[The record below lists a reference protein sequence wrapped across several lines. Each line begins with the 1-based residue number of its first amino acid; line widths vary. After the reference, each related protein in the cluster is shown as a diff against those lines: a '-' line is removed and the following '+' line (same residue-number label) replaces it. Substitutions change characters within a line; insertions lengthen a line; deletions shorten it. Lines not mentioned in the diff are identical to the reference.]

1 LKQLV
6 MSATY
11 RQSSATSGEAARR
24 DPENRL
30 LARAPVYRLSAEM
43 LRDNA
48 LAVSGLL
55 VDTVGGPPAK
65 PYEVEVSFKPV
76 KRDQGNGL
84 YRRSV
89 YTYWK
94 RTGPA
99 PAMMT
104 LDAAKRDVCRVRRER
119 TSSPLQAFVLL
130 NGPQFVEAARMLG
143 QRLLQ
148 QHQDME
154 TILVD
159 MFRMLTSR
167 RPSATELQILR
178 DLYEK
183 QRGYFENHEDRA
195 QQFLSIG
202 EAEAAADLPKPRLAA
217 IAAVASTLLNLD
229 ECVMK
234 R

>member
-1 LKQLV
+1 
-6 MSATY
+6 
-11 RQSSATSGEAARR
+11 
-24 DPENRL
+24 
-30 LARAPVYRLSAEM
+30 
-43 LRDNA
+43 

-76 KRDQGNGL
+76 KRDQGAGL

-89 YTYWK
+89 YNYWK

-148 QHQDME
+148 QHQNTE
-154 TILVD
+154 SILVD
-159 MFRMLTSR
+159 MFRILTCR
-167 RPSATELQILR
+167 RPNDAELKILR

-183 QRGYFENHEDRA
+183 QWAYFDNHEGRA
-195 QQFLSIG
+195 EQFLSIG
-202 EAEAAADLPKPRLAA
+202 DAEAAADLPKPRLAA
-217 IAAVASTLLNLD
+217 IAAVANTLMNLD

>member
-1 LKQLV
+1 
-6 MSATY
+6 
-11 RQSSATSGEAARR
+11 
-24 DPENRL
+24 
-30 LARAPVYRLSAEM
+30 M

-55 VDTVGGPPAK
+55 VDRIGGSPAR

-76 KRDQGNGL
+76 KRDQGEGL
-84 YRRSV
+84 YRRSL

-119 TSSPLQAFVLL
+119 TASPLQAFVLW
-130 NGPQFVEAARMLG
+130 NGPQFVEAARALA
-143 QRLLQ
+143 QRLMK
-148 QHQDME
+148 QHDE
-154 TILVD
+154 AEEILADLFRILV
-159 MFRMLTSR
+159 SR
-167 RPSATELQILR
+167 SPSETELKILM
-178 DLYEK
+178 DLYAD
-183 QRGYFENHEDRA
+183 QLAYFEEDSPNRA
-195 QQFLSIG
+195 KSYLANGDS
-202 EAEAAADLPKPRLAA
+202 AADAELVGPRLAA
-217 IAAVASTLLNLD
+217 IAAVASTLMNYD